1 MWPLCFKNPI
11 TKHTKEIINLE
22 SIRSDAWLLNIKKL
36 VKLTVF
42 PSKTAVRC
50 MAPENPME

>member
-1 MWPLCFKNPI
+1 MWPLYFKNPI

-42 PSKTAVRC
+42 PSKTAVRY